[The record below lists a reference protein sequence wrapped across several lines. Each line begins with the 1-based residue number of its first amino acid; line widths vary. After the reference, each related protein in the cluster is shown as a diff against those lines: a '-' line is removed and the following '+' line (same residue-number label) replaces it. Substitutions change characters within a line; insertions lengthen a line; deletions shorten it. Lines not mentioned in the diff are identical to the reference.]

1 MKYTLHLK
9 QNIHCP
15 TTATLDEEKIL
26 ANNACFPKRIDS
38 KAFNPHNIKCFVIG
52 HEFGAM
58 CAVWASH
65 EQEAFD
71 EACDAGFLTSLLAED
86 QTSEDDSLASFGNAS
101 ELHDVTNVWI
111 GEVEWEPARD
121 IQLIVALVRANAD
134 GDEHL

>member
-1 MKYTLHLK
+1 MKYTFHLK
-9 QNIHCP
+9 QNAHCP
-15 TTATLDEEKIL
+15 ITTTLDDEKIL
-26 ANNACFPKRIDS
+26 LNDVIFPYHIDS
-38 KAFNPHNIKCFVIG
+38 RAYNPHNVRLFVIG

-65 EQEAFD
+65 EQDAFD
-71 EACDAGFLTSLLAED
+71 EACDAGFLEFLLAEN

-121 IQLIVALVRANAD
+121 IQLIVAMLKANGD
-134 GDEHL
+134 GDKHL